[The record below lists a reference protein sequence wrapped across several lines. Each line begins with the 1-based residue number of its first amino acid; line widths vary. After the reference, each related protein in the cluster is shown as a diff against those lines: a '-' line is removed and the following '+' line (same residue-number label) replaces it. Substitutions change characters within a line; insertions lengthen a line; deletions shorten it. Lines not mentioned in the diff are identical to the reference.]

1 MKKQLLEGRL
11 GQSAEKIIFAK
22 EYTTC
27 SKPRLIMLNWLRNP
41 FKSERPMPAFWQAYR
56 EHFAQTCHR
65 HTPIAELRFVVF
77 DTETTGLEPG
87 RSRLLSIGAV
97 AVQHWQVDLADRLEC
112 YLLADGAGEG
122 AAAVPVH
129 GILPNERQGNLSEAA
144 ALEDFLA
151 FCRDGVLVGHHLGFD
166 VAMINHAL
174 KRLGG
179 GKLLNRQ
186 LDTLEL
192 ARRVAG
198 GELIYRPGAFS
209 LDGLCQQYH
218 IPMSDRHTAA
228 GDAYLTAILLM
239 KLLARLEK
247 RGVNTLGQL
256 LRGRN
261 ALW

>member
-1 MKKQLLEGRL
+1 
-11 GQSAEKIIFAK
+11 
-22 EYTTC
+22 
-27 SKPRLIMLNWLRNP
+27 
-41 FKSERPMPAFWQAYR
+41 MPAFWQAYQG
-56 EHFAQTCHR
+56 HFEQTYHR
-65 HTPIAELRFVVF
+65 RTPIAELRFVVF
-77 DTETTGLEPG
+77 DTETTGLDPA

-97 AVQHWQVDLADRLEC
+97 AVQHWQADVTDRLEC
-112 YLLADGAGEG
+112 YLQSDGSGEG
-122 AAAVPVH
+122 AEAIPVH
-129 GILPNERQGNLSEAA
+129 GILPNERQGNLSEAEA
-144 ALEDFLA
+144 IEKFLA
-151 FCRDGVLVGHHLGFD
+151 FCRDGVLVGQHLSFD

-186 LDTLEL
+186 IDTMEL

-198 GELIYRPGAFS
+198 PELIYRPGAFS

-261 ALW
+261 TLW